1 MLGKE
6 KRNREVQQDVAGKM
20 NLSKDDI
27 FKNLIIEYASSR
39 MDLIIK
45 LRQKRITD
53 EEFMAYVDESLKKN
67 RRRYRGNR
75 PGEIDVLS
83 IRLPVFPSDPIDGRS
98 GDIRHPLYRI

>member
-1 MLGKE
+1 MWNYGVSNNACNGNVIRGERHVRKR

-53 EEFMAYVDESLKKN
+53 EEFMAYVDESLKK
-67 RRRYRGNR
+67 
-75 PGEIDVLS
+75 
-83 IRLPVFPSDPIDGRS
+83 
-98 GDIRHPLYRI
+98 

>member
-1 MLGKE
+1 MWNYGVSNNACNGNVIRGERHVRKE

-39 MDLIIK
+39 MDLIIR

-53 EEFMAYVDESLKKN
+53 AEFMAYVDESLKK
-67 RRRYRGNR
+67 
-75 PGEIDVLS
+75 
-83 IRLPVFPSDPIDGRS
+83 
-98 GDIRHPLYRI
+98 

>member
-1 MLGKE
+1 
-6 KRNREVQQDVAGKM
+6 M

-53 EEFMAYVDESLKKN
+53 EEFMAYVDESLKKISAE
-67 RRRYRGNR
+67 YRGDR

>member
-39 MDLIIK
+39 MLSLIHI
-45 LRQKRITD
+45 
-53 EEFMAYVDESLKKN
+53 
-67 RRRYRGNR
+67 
-75 PGEIDVLS
+75 
-83 IRLPVFPSDPIDGRS
+83 
-98 GDIRHPLYRI
+98 

>member
-27 FKNLIIEYASSR
+27 FKKLIIEYASSR
-39 MDLIIK
+39 KDLIVR

-53 EEFMAYVDESLKKN
+53 AEFMAYVDDSLKKN
-67 RRRYRGNR
+67 RCRYRGKR
-75 PGEIDVLS
+75 PGKIDVLS
-83 IRLPVFPSDPIDGRS
+83 IRIPILSVDLI
-98 GDIRHPLYRI
+98 D